1 MTVDNAS
8 NNDTFMSHLEIL
20 LRARSIPFDRVQR
33 QIRYVAPNTCM
44 IFTVY
49 IRHSCFPH
57 IINLACQAIVKSIT
71 KIQYMSDKGSS
82 EFVPMESTAR
92 TFHEAVTHD
101 PVAHIR
107 ALVRVVCLH
116 PTCCFNVLLTSGP
129 WA

>member
-1 MTVDNAS
+1 MT
-8 NNDTFMSHLEIL
+8 HLEIL

-33 QIRYVAPNTCM
+33 QIRYVAPNTLACM
-44 IFTVY
+44 ILIVY
-49 IRHSCFPH
+49 VRHSCFPH

-82 EFVPMESTAR
+82 EFVPTESTAR

-107 ALVRVVCLH
+107 ALIRVVCLH
-116 PTCCFNVLLTSGP
+116 TMGCCNSISLV
-129 WA
+129 A